1 MTDKK
6 LRYYLDPIPD
16 DLLEKYSELA
26 DYSKKQTGVLRR
38 GSAAFNALIS
48 AGLSV
53 VGILAAIICVTAI
66 NNKRPDKHTPGG
78 TIIQP
83 TAITTSTP
91 AVETI
96 TPFTETPEPSE
107 RPTDEP
113 VKTIDNTASPAPTLT
128 PTPTG
133 SPDITPV
140 ITETSETPTP
150 RPGYMENYGEW
161 MDWREA
167 NPEAYEEWLQ
177 LPLPE
182 IDAAERRKQL
192 TGNEWLEY
200 CYDESGEYVDYNK
213 PRFWIDMNEFL
224 LEVIPKD
231 KYDQA
236 FISSCPNDPLSVPKT
251 LTWLQHFNITKEEL
265 IEYVKW
271 RGIYKSGRNY
281 IFDITFEEI
290 ELLYSGDTRRIRD
303 YFKIPEFTFCCDD
316 LIFTRKELSRISDFD
331 LGRMFPPESSDVLI
345 LSEQKRAELP
355 RAREEYERIK
365 KRDAN
370 ELTLEAAA
378 EMIDEFMVL
387 YKEIRLSPDK
397 HAGELIKNIPK
408 YKIWEDRFGEYAV
421 LTDPADLLAVFN
433 KVQYSVFPFGF
444 TDYYS
449 LICENGQIKETPAD
463 WLDNLMLISPDPK
476 YYRGEIEPFD
486 NNYTLADHINIVY
499 TDNEDAYVEL
509 TARKRDGSGEAVYTV
524 NFKKSYE
531 RWRISSGTMLDLI
544 FKSC

>member
-1 MTDKK
+1 MAIDRADWHWESAENEFRETHG
-6 LRYYLDPIPD
+6 IT
-16 DLLEKYSELA
+16 SELTQEQINQIWLLA
-26 DYSKKQTGVLRR
+26 GNHIGLFIQWIIDRGFEGEDAVPEDCAKVRARQMTGTEYLMIDCDGKLWESDIREDVL
-38 GSAAFNALIS
+38 
-48 AGLSV
+48 
-53 VGILAAIICVTAI
+53 
-66 NNKRPDKHTPGG
+66 
-78 TIIQP
+78 
-83 TAITTSTP
+83 
-91 AVETI
+91 
-96 TPFTETPEPSE
+96 PF
-107 RPTDEP
+107 
-113 VKTIDNTASPAPTLT
+113 V
-128 PTPTG
+128 
-133 SPDITPV
+133 
-140 ITETSETPTP
+140 
-150 RPGYMENYGEW
+150 M
-161 MDWREA
+161 
-167 NPEAYEEWLQ
+167 AY
-177 LPLPE
+177 
-182 IDAAERRKQL
+182 
-192 TGNEWLEY
+192 Y
-200 CYDESGEYVDYNK
+200 YDESGEYVDYNK

-316 LIFTRKELSRISDFD
+316 LILTRKELSRISDFD

-509 TARKRDGSGEAVYTV
+509 TARKRDDSGEAVYTV

-544 FKSC
+544 SPVY

>member
-1 MTDKK
+1 MAKGYCCLPLKANKYSLSENKENRGFSDSIMRGDQFTVKK
-6 LRYYLDPIPD
+6 LFIFI
-16 DLLEKYSELA
+16 LLL
-26 DYSKKQTGVLRR
+26 V
-38 GSAAFNALIS
+38 F
-48 AGLSV
+48 V
-53 VGILAAIICVTAI
+53 VTAGCRSEVSERTYDVTTADTVI
-66 NNKRPDKHTPGG
+66 NNTARSTALEQTTALETPVP
-78 TIIQP
+78 TIIEP
-83 TAITTSTP
+83 TEAYISVLEPTVGPTKTP
-91 AVETI
+91 
-96 TPFTETPEPSE
+96 TETP
-107 RPTDEP
+107 
-113 VKTIDNTASPAPTLT
+113 A
-128 PTPTG
+128 
-133 SPDITPV
+133 
-140 ITETSETPTP
+140 ETSEMPPTTVSATIP
-150 RPGYMENYGEW
+150 SVEPSAEPTLPPLHYMVYDEW
-161 MDWREA
+161 LKWREA

-316 LIFTRKELSRISDFD
+316 LILTRKELSSISDFD

-544 FKSC
+544 APVD